1 MSPAPVFNSEPGP
14 DQPVAWHYGDPH
26 AEQRQLATGR
36 AVVDL
41 SHRGL
46 IRVIGSDRLRWL
58 NDLVSQDVS
67 QLTNGSALALIL
79 DPNGHIQFELRL
91 LARED
96 AVWITT
102 EPGAQDALVAYLNS
116 MKFLL
121 DVEVSDLSADYAS
134 VWVTGDIVVDGIVWQ
149 PPGEFSGLGVTS
161 AGVDRGGDA
170 AKYVPHRPAALPGR
184 EVVILRDQLA
194 PLLAANPAAGTWALE
209 ALRVA
214 AGVPRVGFET
224 DHKTLPHEVGYVGP
238 AVHLSK
244 GCYRGQEAVARVHN
258 LGRPPRR
265 LVLLH
270 LDGSAGTLP
279 AAGDPVIVDGRP
291 IGAVCSVAR
300 HYELGPVATA
310 VIKTNVPSDVTAVV
324 TDVGGTEIAAT
335 IEDVVVNSARQ
346 PRPSGNR

>member
-1 MSPAPVFNSEPGP
+1 MSATPIYNPEPGP
-14 DQPVAWHYGDPH
+14 DQPVPWHYGDPH
-26 AEQRQLATGR
+26 GEQRLLATGS

-46 IRVIGSDRLRWL
+46 LQVTGSDRLRWL

-67 QLTNGSALALIL
+67 QLSDDSALALIL

-91 LARED
+91 VARED
-96 AVWITT
+96 GVLITT
-102 EPGAQDALVAYLNS
+102 EPGAQDDLVSYLNS
-116 MKFLL
+116 MKFML
-121 DVEVSDLSADYAS
+121 DVEVSPLDSDYAS
-134 VWVTGDIVVDGIVWQ
+134 VWVTGEPAVDGVTWQ

-161 AGVDRGGDA
+161 AGTDRGGDA
-170 AKYVPHRPAALPGR
+170 AKYVPHRPAAMPGT
-184 EVVILRDQLA
+184 EVVIPRTQLESV
-194 PLLAANPAAGTWALE
+194 LAASPVAGTWALE

-244 GCYRGQEAVARVHN
+244 GCYRGQETVARVHN

-270 LDGSAGTLP
+270 LDGSVGSLP
-279 AAGDPVIVDGRP
+279 VKGDPVTVDGRLV
-291 IGAVCSVAR
+291 GVVGSVAR
-300 HYELGPVATA
+300 HYELGPIASA
-310 VIKTNVPSDVTAVV
+310 VVKVNVPSEVTAVV
-324 TDVGGTEIAAT
+324 AASDGTEVSAT
-335 IEDVVVNSARQ
+335 IEDVVVNSAR
-346 PRPSGNR
+346 RPEVTGNR